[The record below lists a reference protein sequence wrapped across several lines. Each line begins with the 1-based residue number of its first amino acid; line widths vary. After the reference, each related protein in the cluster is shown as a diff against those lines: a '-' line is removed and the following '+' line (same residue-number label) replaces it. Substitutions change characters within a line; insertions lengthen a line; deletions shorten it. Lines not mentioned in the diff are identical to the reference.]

1 MTKQSHM
8 NEEVAEPEV
17 PNRTQR
23 RASKTRTRLLKAALS
38 VFAETGA
45 DATTIEEITQRA
57 DLGKGTFYRHFA
69 DKNEI
74 VGILIEQCVNDLI
87 EAISRTAGQPHSL
100 PGALDGL
107 VNGHVEFFLGRQEE
121 YLLLFQGRVLLRL
134 DRTVANDL
142 EQPYVAYLQRVE
154 ELVRPFVPQPVDSLK
169 VRRLACAVAGFVSGY
184 LSFAMITMEPQAI
197 RESMEPMRGAF
208 LNGMIG
214 FMERRELNGQH

>member
-1 MTKQSHM
+1 MVTQPDS
-8 NEEVAEPEV
+8 

-23 RASKTRTRLLKAALS
+23 RASKTRGRLLKAALS
-38 VFAETGA
+38 VFAETGT
-45 DATTIEEITQRA
+45 DAATIEMITQRA

-74 VGILIEQCVNDLI
+74 IGVVIEQCVDDLVD
-87 EAISRTAGQPHSL
+87 AISRTAGQPRSL
-100 PGALDGL
+100 QEALDGL
-107 VNGHVEFFLGRQEE
+107 INGHVEFFLGRQDE
-121 YLLLFQGRVLLRL
+121 YVLLFQGRVLLRL
-134 DRTVANDL
+134 DREVAGDI

-169 VRRLACAVAGFVSGY
+169 VRRLACALAGFVSGY

-208 LNGMIG
+208 LSGMVG
-214 FMERRELNGQH
+214 FMERP